1 MRRTH
6 VLMACASVVAVGCV
20 SIAGIGDYEVDP
32 SFGTTPEGGSVT
44 ETGSGNEAGPPTD
57 SGTDS
62 PSDAPTDVTSPSV
75 GLSAVTASGTG
86 VTVGRTGI
94 ITLVIKNAAGV
105 VEPRAGAVVAF
116 TAKNGTSAVTFGAVT
131 DAGGGTYRATYTGV
145 TQGTAL
151 DLSATIDGVA
161 LTTPPAKVRVV
172 NVVTAG
178 LVFAL
183 DAENADR
190 AGNFGGKNCA
200 VSALGAWSDLTG
212 AALNGTLTNFDTI
225 PCVATSGWNG
235 TGKPDSPFRLTFDG
249 IDDYVDFGTAG
260 SISKQTIIAWVRK
273 TGDGFTGTTGNGGL
287 LNVTP
292 IFSKGTAE
300 GEMGPIDIN
309 FYLGIADTGELATDY
324 EAAGTSA
331 NFPLK
336 GATVLAK
343 DTWYMVAMTLDA
355 AAAERFLF
363 VNGKQDGTS
372 TITVAPAGGVN
383 APLMVGGAR
392 RTDGAGAV
400 TCPGAAGSTGCGRFK
415 GDIAGVLAYNRA
427 LTATEIERN
436 CHALSSSLG
445 ILSCPN

>member
-1 MRRTH
+1 MRKPH
-6 VLMACASVVAVGCV
+6 VLIACGSLFVVGCV

-32 SFGTTPEGGSVT
+32 SFGTTPDAGSGT
-44 ETGSGNEAGPPTD
+44 ETGPVDEGGPPADSSTD
-57 SGTDS
+57 A
-62 PSDAPTDVTSPSV
+62 PIDAPTDTSKPEV
-75 GLSAVTASGTG
+75 GLSVVTASGTG
-86 VTVGRTGI
+86 VAVGRTGVV
-94 ITLVIKNAAGV
+94 TLVIKSSAGV
-105 VEPRAGAVVAF
+105 VEPRAGATVVF
-116 TAKNGTSAVTFGAVT
+116 TAKNGTSALTFGAVT

-145 TQGTAL
+145 TQGTPL
-151 DLSATIDGVA
+151 EISATIDGAA

-172 NVVTAG
+172 NVVTTG

-190 AGNFGGKNCA
+190 AGNFGGKGCA
-200 VSALGAWSDLTG
+200 ASGLGIWSDLTG
-212 AALNGTLTNFDTI
+212 GTLNGTLTNFGAI

-235 TGKPDSPFRLTFDG
+235 TGKPESPFRLTFDG
-249 IDDYVDFGTAG
+249 VDDYVDFGAVG
-260 SISKQTIIAWVRK
+260 NIAKQTIIAWVRK
-273 TGDGFTGTTGNGGL
+273 TGDGFAGTTGTGGL
-287 LNVTP
+287 TNVTP
-292 IFSKGTAE
+292 IFTKGTAE
-300 GEMGPIDIN
+300 GEMGPIDVN

-324 EAAGTSA
+324 EGAGTSA

-336 GATVLAK
+336 GATVLASN
-343 DTWYMVAMTLDA
+343 TWYMVAMTLDA
-355 AAAERFLF
+355 AVAERFLF

-383 APLMVGGAR
+383 TPLMVGGAR
-392 RTDGAGAV
+392 RTDGAGVV